1 MDRAQKDVQI
11 QEIKGKFDKA
21 VSVTLIDFQ
30 GLSVG
35 LISQLRREFKKV
47 KVEYRVVKN
56 TVIRHAIKDS
66 AYGKLV
72 GDLSPN
78 RKNGAK
84 AHAALRGMTGV
95 AWSYEDPGAA
105 AKVLEKFHKDNGD
118 KVKTLKDTLKAKTGL
133 LSGELIAADALA
145 KVPGLKEN
153 QAMIVGLL
161 QAPGAQLYQTLLT
174 PGLMIVALLEAHV
187 KNLEAQGQT
196 A

>member
-1 MDRAQKDVQI
+1 MDRTQKDAQI
-11 QEIKGKFDKA
+11 QDIKTKFDKA
-21 VSVTLIDFQ
+21 VSVTLVDFK
-30 GLSVG
+30 GLSVT
-35 LISQLRREFKKV
+35 LISKLRREFKKS

-66 AYGKLV
+66 AYGSLV
-72 GDLSPN
+72 GDLSPT

-105 AKVLEKFHKDNGD
+105 AKVLEKFHKDEGD
-118 KVKTLKDTLKAKTGL
+118 KVKTLKDTLKAKTGM
-133 LSGELIAADALA
+133 LSGELISAADLA
-145 KVPGLKEN
+145 KVPGLKET
-153 QAMIVGLL
+153 QAMLVALM
-161 QAPGAQLYQTLLT
+161 QEPGVSMYQSLLT

-187 KNLEAQGQT
+187 KNLEAKGET